1 MRLVMPVPEAG
12 AGCFRQVRGVP
23 EKKWATFEMYSG
35 RIDRIAMNSS
45 SYSEPLRYWSYL
57 LNLVASEICAFFV
70 RRAKKIENS
79 SSL

>member
-35 RIDRIAMNSS
+35 RIDRIAKNIS
-45 SYSEPLRYWSYL
+45 SYSETFRAIEVLVL
-57 LNLVASEICAFFV
+57 LAE
-70 RRAKKIENS
+70 S
-79 SSL
+79 SG